1 MTSLKLYC
9 SWKIDNIK
17 SLNGGKRKIKF
28 NGYLLVETN
37 IRRASLTFVSKAKST
52 LPVLEWVYLFDNFR
66 SKREFFTTFPSI
78 EILNAGLLICFKLY
92 SGKYI
97 GDIKSLNEGDTT
109 QDKTRPQPFCCH
121 IYFCFDVRTRRH
133 WSWRRLFVLV
143 VIYSLLKN
151 TLFAQ
156 LILNQNRFYSKKHIF
171 FTLLFDE
178 RARQLF
184 SLATLDLKLSK

>member
-17 SLNGGKRKIKF
+17 SLNGRKRKIKF

-52 LPVLEWVYLFDNFR
+52 LQVLEWVYLFDNFR

-97 GDIKSLNEGDTT
+97 DDIKSLNEGDTT

-143 VIYSLLKN
+143 EIYSLLKN

-156 LILNQNRFYSKKHIF
+156 FILNQNRFYSKEHIF

-178 RARQLF
+178 HACQLF